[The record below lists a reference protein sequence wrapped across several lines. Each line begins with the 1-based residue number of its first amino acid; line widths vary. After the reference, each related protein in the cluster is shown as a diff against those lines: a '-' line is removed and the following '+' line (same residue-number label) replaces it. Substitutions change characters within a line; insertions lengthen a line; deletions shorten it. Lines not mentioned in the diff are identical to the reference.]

1 MGALGGDSYRLSCAR
16 MRWAISSWNSEQAT
30 QTSAITRAL
39 LPRDGDHVAAR
50 LGRDRDVVA
59 LERLCFGERGG
70 VADPFPAA
78 AGDAPQAASG
88 RAPYVVGG
96 FIYHDDGTASTGLS
110 A

>member
-1 MGALGGDSYRLSCAR
+1 MMQGLSSGS
-16 MRWAISSWNSEQAT
+16 I
-30 QTSAITRAL
+30 RAL

-70 VADPFPAA
+70 VTDPFPAA